1 MYYDC
6 MQQWFLMTDLILCC
20 VVFAELLYHPELN
33 VYVNQQAVL
42 GNNNFF
48 DITYLYQDLRLNRSF
63 KKVNKFINIKVILK

>member
-6 MQQWFLMTDLILCC
+6 MQQWFLMTGLILCC
-20 VVFAELLYHPELN
+20 VVFAELLYHSEPN

-48 DITYLYQDLRLNRSF
+48 DITYLYQDL
-63 KKVNKFINIKVILK
+63 